1 MYIVESLLVQTFA
14 SSQHSAQEQEQA
26 LEEPFDL
33 YIRGVVVA
41 CLSLLLLHHLI
52 IIIVIITEIP

>member
-33 YIRGVVVA
+33 YIWGVVA
-41 CLSLLLLHHLI
+41 WLSPLHHLI
-52 IIIVIITEIP
+52 IISIIVIITEIP